1 MYSAGGIASNYD
13 SPETRIL
20 QKQLN
25 QKIPPSDLTYV
36 IKVGDSF
43 NFSTE
48 TECVFLK
55 SKISAS
61 ANESWNAISK
71 SSPILIELKLE
82 IFPSYLK
89 QSNSKSFSEKALQD
103 RWKKYGYLWLDDIVS
118 EPILLDL
125 SSAMIKTDSQP

>member
-1 MYSAGGIASNYD
+1 
-13 SPETRIL
+13 
-20 QKQLN
+20 
-25 QKIPPSDLTYV
+25 
-36 IKVGDSF
+36 
-43 NFSTE
+43 
-48 TECVFLK
+48 
-55 SKISAS
+55 
-61 ANESWNAISK
+61 SK

-118 EPILLDL
+118 EPIPLDL